1 MSFTIPSLFGAP
13 VPSNAQGQPISAFGN
28 GLASQAFG
36 NGLPLQVNGAGVNL
50 PLWQTPLASAKITGL
65 TNPMS
70 NVTVT
75 SLPAGQSVNI
85 TPAVSQMSPR
95 RRLALAEQQAMAAPA
110 PTTQRQMS
118 PRAMQL
124 LQQPSNITLPATPG
138 SNLPPKTTQGFVSL
152 IPPKSVEPMTAGS
165 RQMSPRAVPLSTLM
179 AEASMGAAPRQMSP
193 RALAAQSNGV
203 PMMTAGTRQ
212 LSPRALAA
220 QSTQAPMMTAGTRQ
234 LSPRA
239 LAAQSNGVPMMTAG
253 TRQLSPRAFAGQ
265 PATSRSLLYPNL
277 ATMSSNYQEL
287 LAKNSKMADLVKN
300 GYHPVSTVI
309 VKNNEG
315 GLEGRYVKA
324 LNKMGQ
330 HVFVLLDTQGYTAV
344 DPKDLTMIEAKAAS
358 IVPLGV
364 KASGLDNAGAE
375 VSGVAFECNEGV
387 CTLIRGQDTTPRE
400 TSFVYVEKKAEKA
413 AIIQDHVIAYPIVR
427 LSEIIANPELV
438 MKNVDLA
445 TRRIRNAAYQNVL
458 WKTKK
463 EGEYIA
469 ALNAA
474 FARFTSVCGESFA
487 QLNKDINMLEGFNA
501 QAMQIKSLSTLEQA
515 KHEKVM
521 NNLAYRNEMVPK
533 ILMKCE
539 EVAAAKEELAAI
551 TARINS
557 VTDQLVAMSRATR
570 GVIDG

>member
-13 VPSNAQGQPISAFGN
+13 VPSNVQGQSTGNGVAFGN
-28 GLASQAFG
+28 
-36 NGLPLQVNGAGVNL
+36 NLPSQVNGAGINL
-50 PLWQTPLASAKITGL
+50 PLWQTPLAPAKLTGL

-85 TPAVSQMSPR
+85 TPVVSQMSPR
-95 RRLALAEQQAMAAPA
+95 RRLALAEQQAMMAPA

-124 LQQPSNITLPATPG
+124 LQQPSNIILPATPG

-152 IPPKSVEPMTAGS
+152 IPPKSAESMTAGS

-193 RALAAQSNGV
+193 RALAAQSTGV
-203 PMMTAGTRQ
+203 PITISQAPMMTAGTRQ

-220 QSTQAPMMTAGTRQ
+220 QSTQSPMMT
-234 LSPRA
+234 S
-239 LAAQSNGVPMMTAG
+239 G
-253 TRQLSPRAFAGQ
+253 TRQLSPRAFAAQAPMATSPYQ

-427 LSEIIANPELV
+427 LSEIIANPDLV
-438 MKNVDLA
+438 MKNVDIA

-539 EVAAAKEELAAI
+539 EVAATKEELAAI